1 MVAAFGE
8 RPYGAPA
15 APRTDRLGPDM
26 AESQHARI
34 AAQLRERI
42 ASGSLAAGSALASE
56 ADLQAQFGVSRGTV
70 RQALAA
76 LRAEGL
82 ISGTRGRRPVVAR
95 PALSQSFDQMVSFS
109 AWALRAGRVPGA
121 RTLELSR
128 RPCPVQLAPL
138 LDLDPGT
145 PVFQYTRLRL
155 LDGEPVMVEHGT
167 FVEAVGRLLL
177 DFDLDNGSVYA
188 QLSTRGVVL
197 AEADQ
202 QISAVGATAE
212 LSELLAVPR
221 RSPVLSVRRRV
232 FDADGTPVEFSS
244 DSYRGDIFN
253 ITVHNRIAL
262 ARAGVS
268 LSVVQDAAAAG

>member
-1 MVAAFGE
+1 
-8 RPYGAPA
+8 
-15 APRTDRLGPDM
+15 M

-34 AAQLRERI
+34 AADLRAQI
-42 ASGSLAAGSALASE
+42 ASGTLAPGSALASE
-56 ADLQAQFGVSRGTV
+56 ADLRAQFAVSRGTV

-82 ISGTRGRRPVVAR
+82 ISGTRGRRPVVGR

-109 AWALRAGRVPGA
+109 AWARRSGRVPGA

-128 RPCPVQLAPL
+128 RPCPPELAPP
-138 LDLDPGT
+138 LDLAPGS

-155 LDGEPVMVEHGT
+155 LDGEPAMVEHGT
-167 FVEAVGRLLL
+167 FIEAVGRLLL
-177 DFDLDNGSVYA
+177 DFDLDVESVYA
-188 QLSTRGVVL
+188 QLSARGVVL

-202 QISAVGATAE
+202 EISAIGATAE

-221 RSPVLSVRRRV
+221 RSPLLSVRRRV
-232 FDADGTPVEFSS
+232 FDAEGIPVELSS

-268 LSVVQDAAAAG
+268 LSVVQETAASD